1 MKQIFCMLSPK
12 PFFHILHPT
21 RTQIFPSLMIVGS
34 RCEGLFLTLSMYST
48 ILSMDMISIGS
59 DIVSRSTKVYG
70 ICFLTWTN
78 VVSKSFL
85 DIFNLFSIGL
95 RNVTTHISTSI
106 EKHRSHQSIRKVFL
120 EDPTFNFSILACV
133 LK

>member
-48 ILSMDMISIGS
+48 ILSVGTMI
-59 DIVSRSTKVYG
+59 TMG
-70 ICFLTWTN
+70 IDLSQEVEMCM
-78 VVSKSFL
+78 
-85 DIFNLFSIGL
+85 IF
-95 RNVTTHISTSI
+95 IS
-106 EKHRSHQSIRKVFL
+106 
-120 EDPTFNFSILACV
+120 
-133 LK
+133 